1 MSDITQITQ
10 IGQSTVTFKP
20 TTSILTK
27 PSGFI
32 GMFDYTLNPY
42 GGCTFGCTYCYAAF
56 FARTETLKQE
66 WGRWVQVKENALD
79 LLKKRRKRPLTGQTI
94 YMSSVTDPYQPIE
107 KELQLTRGILE
118 ELAMYH
124 QPRLVIQTRSP
135 LVTRDI
141 DVLARFEQVQINMTV
156 TTDDDEVRRVF
167 EPTCPSNAR
176 RLEAVRRLHEAGLR
190 TCITMTPLLPVRD
203 PQQFAEAVV
212 ATGADRLVVQHFH
225 DSERRFVAGTGKAA
239 LDLCHERNWTAETYE
254 RVVLIMRQ
262 TIPDLWEGQA
272 GFAPM

>member
-1 MSDITQITQ
+1 MTSITH
-10 IGQSTVTFKP
+10 IGQSKVEFKP
-20 TTSILTK
+20 TSSILTK
-27 PSGFI
+27 SSGYI

-42 GGCTFGCTYCYAAF
+42 SGCTFGCTYCYAAF

-66 WGRWVQVKENALD
+66 WGQWVQVKENALD

-94 YMSSVTDPYQPIE
+94 YMSTVTDPYQPIE
-107 KELQLTRGILE
+107 KELQLTRSILE

-156 TTDDDEVRRVF
+156 TTDDDAVRRVF
-167 EPTCPSNAR
+167 EPMCPSNAR
-176 RLEAVRRLHEAGLR
+176 RLEAVQRLHEAGLR

-203 PQQFAEAVV
+203 PQQFAEQVR

-225 DSERRFVAGTGKAA
+225 DSDRRFVAGTGKAA
-239 LDLCHERNWTAETYE
+239 LDLCRERNWTTETYA
-254 RVVLIMRQ
+254 RVVMIMREM
-262 TIPDLWEGQA
+262 IPDLWEGQA
-272 GFAPM
+272 GFAPAWD